1 MCTFVKL
8 LVCLLFF
15 SCLLNYEHSFSVG
28 HVVHFQF
35 GEEGILGA
43 VA

>member
-8 LVCLLFF
+8 LVSFF
-15 SCLLNYEHSFSVG
+15 SSFLLYYKHSFSVG
-28 HVVHFQF
+28 HVVHLQF

>member
-8 LVCLLFF
+8 LVSFF
-15 SCLLNYEHSFSVG
+15 SSFLLYYKHSFSVG
-28 HVVHFQF
+28 HVVH
-35 GEEGILGA
+35 EEGILGA